1 MSNSYCEIL
10 FIVESS
16 VTQQG
21 YCPLAKGTILDKPPV
36 VEIAR
41 RLGKTPAQV
50 LIRWS
55 LQSGVMTIPKS
66 TKKARVMENME
77 VSKIHVNAYLKIH
90 IITNFIK
97 ALDDTFNL
105 SGADM
110 NIMNQLH
117 DGTKASWDP
126 SCVP

>member
-1 MSNSYCEIL
+1 M
-10 FIVESS
+10 
-16 VTQQG
+16 
-21 YCPLAKGTILDKPPV
+21 DKPPV

-90 IITNFIK
+90 IRTLRSKRLLGNNAYLKKKFI
-97 ALDDTFNL
+97 
-105 SGADM
+105 S
-110 NIMNQLH
+110 
-117 DGTKASWDP
+117 
-126 SCVP
+126 